1 MKPLIG
7 MKGGY
12 SLTDTLIYKLSGVG
26 PFTGSGD
33 TTSTRMTSSLSKL
46 NTGEVTSYPY
56 GIDSSI
62 SVAPTH
68 AQYFALNL
76 ETQVN
81 GSDPVVWYTLDN
93 GDKNYFHYQV
103 RMLLIIIIYIL
114 LVMLHILVQVILI
127 WIKKALMQRWSFC

>member
-1 MKPLIG
+1 
-7 MKGGY
+7 
-12 SLTDTLIYKLSGVG
+12 
-26 PFTGSGD
+26 
-33 TTSTRMTSSLSKL
+33 MTSSLSKL

-93 GDKNYFHYQV
+93 GDKNYFSLSGQDAVNNYYMPSVCHHKQHPYMKPVVHCYQ
-103 RMLLIIIIYIL
+103 
-114 LVMLHILVQVILI
+114 QE
-127 WIKKALMQRWSFC
+127 

>member
-1 MKPLIG
+1 

-26 PFTGSGD
+26 PFTGSGN
-33 TTSTRMTSSLSKL
+33 TTNTRMTSSLSKL

-68 AQYFALNL
+68 AQYL
-76 ETQVN
+76 
-81 GSDPVVWYTLDN
+81 
-93 GDKNYFHYQV
+93 
-103 RMLLIIIIYIL
+103 LLILKHRLMVQIL
-114 LVMLHILVQVILI
+114 LYGILLIMVIRI
-127 WIKKALMQRWSFC
+127 IFIIRSGCC

>member
-1 MKPLIG
+1 
-7 MKGGY
+7 
-12 SLTDTLIYKLSGVG
+12 
-26 PFTGSGD
+26 
-33 TTSTRMTSSLSKL
+33 MTSSLSKL

-76 ETQVN
+76 ETQVY

-93 GDKNYFHYQV
+93 GDKNYFSLSGQDAVNNYYIYSAGNVTYTSAGHSD
-103 RMLLIIIIYIL
+103 MDKEGTDAEMEITTLLILVRLDVRDIWVSDLQFVVL
-114 LVMLHILVQVILI
+114 L
-127 WIKKALMQRWSFC
+127 